1 MPFPFFPGGAL
12 LAIAVL
18 GGAMAVFGLALKAL
32 DWTID
37 GVKGSMLSGMVSGL
51 RDWERRS
58 QAPDAST
65 GPAGSGGEPTPHA
78 PTLDA
83 TDAAGADLVALERVH
98 PNEAPRY
105 RG

>member
-37 GVKGSMLSGMVSGL
+37 GVKGSMLSGVVSGL
-51 RDWERRS
+51 RDWERGS
-58 QAPDAST
+58 QAPAAST
-65 GPAGSGGEPTPHA
+65 GPPGSVGELSPDA

-83 TDAAGADLVALERVH
+83 ADYLGADPVELERVH
-98 PNEAPRY
+98 PNEAPHHR
-105 RG
+105 